1 MSEQKLKGKVAV
13 VTGASRGI
21 GAAIAERLAADGAA
35 VVVNYAKSASDAEA
49 VAARIRKAGG
59 KASAIKADLSDPAQA
74 KTLIGAAF
82 KEFGRVDI
90 LVNNA
95 GRADFAPL
103 EAVDLPHV
111 KAQFDLNVNGP
122 LFATQA
128 AAARFPKEGGRV
140 ISVSS
145 IAATG
150 SMTAMSVYSAT
161 KAALEAMTRVWA
173 AELGPKGVT
182 VNAVAPG
189 PVETEMAKGFLSDET
204 VRKSLIARTALGRIG
219 APGDIADAVA
229 FLASDDARW
238 VTGQTIRT
246 AGGMNP

>member
-1 MSEQKLKGKVAV
+1 MSKSLEGKVAI

-21 GAAIAERLAADGAA
+21 GAAIAERLAADGAT
-35 VVVNYAKSASDAEA
+35 VVVNYAKSSAEAEA
-49 VAARIRKAGG
+49 VAGRIRKAGG
-59 KASAIKADLSDPAQA
+59 RASAVKADLSDQAQA
-74 KTLIGAAF
+74 KGLIEAAI
-82 KEFGRVDI
+82 KEFGRLDI

-103 EAVDLPHV
+103 ADVNGMHV

-122 LFATQA
+122 IFATQA
-128 AAARFPKEGGRV
+128 AAMHFPKEGGRV

-145 IAATG
+145 IAANG
-150 SMTAMSVYSAT
+150 GAMAGASVYSAT
-161 KAALEAMTRVWA
+161 KAALEALTRVWA

-189 PVETEMAKGFLSDET
+189 PTETAMMLSVVNEDM
-204 VRKSLIARTALGRIG
+204 RKHMVSRTPLGRLG
-219 APGDIADAVA
+219 APEDIADVVA

-238 VTGQTIRT
+238 VTGQTLRT
-246 AGGMNP
+246 AGGINP